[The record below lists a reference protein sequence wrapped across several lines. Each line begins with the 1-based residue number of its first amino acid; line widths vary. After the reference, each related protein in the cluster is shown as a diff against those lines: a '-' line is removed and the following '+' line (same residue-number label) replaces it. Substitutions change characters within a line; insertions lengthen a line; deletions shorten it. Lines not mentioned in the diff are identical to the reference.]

1 MDEIMR
7 NLAPPL
13 GAMAAAIVLHLWARG
28 LHRREAAAGARRRAR
43 PAE

>member
-13 GAMAAAIVLHLWARG
+13 GVLLAAIILHLWARG
-28 LHRREAAAGARRRAR
+28 VHRRGRAPREAH

>member
-1 MDEIMR
+1 MDDIMR

-13 GAMAAAIVLHLWARG
+13 GVFLTAIILHLWARG
-28 LHRREAAAGARRRAR
+28 LHKRTAERSRRRAQ

>member
-1 MDEIMR
+1 MDEILR

-13 GAMAAAIVLHLWARG
+13 GVGLFTLFGWIWARG
-28 LHRREAAAGARRRAR
+28 LHRRARARARREAH

>member
-13 GAMAAAIVLHLWARG
+13 GVFLAATLLHLWARG
-28 LHRREAAAGARRRAR
+28 LHKRTAERSRRRAQ

>member
-13 GAMAAAIVLHLWARG
+13 GVFLMSVTAYLWGRG
-28 LHRREAAAGARRRAR
+28 VHRREAERSRRRAH

>member
-7 NLAPPL
+7 NLAPPFGVML
-13 GAMAAAIVLHLWARG
+13 AAAILHVWARG
-28 LHRREAAAGARRRAR
+28 LHERTAERSRRRAH

>member
-1 MDEIMR
+1 MDEIIR

-13 GAMAAAIVLHLWARG
+13 GVMAAAIVLHLWARG
-28 LHRREAAAGARRRAR
+28 LHRRTAERSRRRAP

>member
-1 MDEIMR
+1 MDEILR

-13 GAMAAAIVLHLWARG
+13 GLGLITLVTWIWARG
-28 LHRREAAAGARRRAR
+28 LHKRTAERSRRRAQ

>member
-13 GAMAAAIVLHLWARG
+13 GVFLAAIILHLWARG
-28 LHRREAAAGARRRAR
+28 LHKRTAERSRRRAQ

>member
-1 MDEIMR
+1 MDEIVP

-13 GAMAAAIVLHLWARG
+13 GVGLVTLVAWIWARG
-28 LHRREAAAGARRRAR
+28 LHKRAAERSRRRRAQ

>member
-1 MDEIMR
+1 MDEIVR

-13 GAMAAAIVLHLWARG
+13 GLLAGAIVLHLWARG
-28 LHRREAAAGARRRAR
+28 LHRREAAAGARRRAH

>member
-13 GAMAAAIVLHLWARG
+13 GLMALAIGFHFWARN
-28 LHRREAAAGARRRAR
+28 LHRRTRERSRRSAH